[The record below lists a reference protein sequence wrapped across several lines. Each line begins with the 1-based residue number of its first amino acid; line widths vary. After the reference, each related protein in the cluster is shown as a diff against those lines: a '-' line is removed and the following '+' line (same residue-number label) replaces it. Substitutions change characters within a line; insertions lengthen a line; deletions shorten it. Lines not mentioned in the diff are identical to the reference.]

1 MIDKEKILYYHR
13 KAHGKTEI
21 ISRVLVEGKEDLSTY
36 YTPGVSF
43 VSDEIGKD
51 PDKVYDYTTK
61 SNTIAIISDCTRVL
75 GLGDIGP
82 KAGMPVMEGKA
93 VLFKKFGAVDAIP
106 ICIDTKDEA
115 EIIRLVRQIAPPFG
129 GINLEDIESPKSFRI
144 YQQLSKELDIPIL
157 HDDRQGTSVVVL
169 AALINAIKLAKKNKD
184 ARIVVNGAGSAGFG
198 ITMQLVNSGFNNVI
212 VLDKKGAIYKGREKD
227 MNGFKAEIADFTNH
241 EGKDGWIEDVV
252 RDADVLI
259 GASAGG
265 AFKKDYITLMHEK
278 PIVFALANPQP
289 EISYEEA
296 KNAGAY
302 IVATG
307 RSDMPNQVNNLLAF
321 PGIMRGLLDCR
332 AKRVTYRMLHHASLA
347 IAKSVGKKLDPEFII
362 PTTLDREF
370 AMKVIPKIAASVAE
384 AAVTEKLARHNIS
397 YTEAKAKASRMIK
410 RYHRIEKSTRRY
422 MVGFEE

>member
-1 MIDKEKILYYHR
+1 M
-13 KAHGKTEI
+13 
-21 ISRVLVEGKEDLSTY
+21 
-36 YTPGVSF
+36 
-43 VSDEIGKD
+43 
-51 PDKVYDYTTK
+51 
-61 SNTIAIISDCTRVL
+61 

-93 VLFKKFGAVDAIP
+93 VLFKKFGAVDAVP

-115 EIIRLVRQIAPPFG
+115 EIIRLVRQIAPSFG

-144 YQQLSKELDIPIL
+144 YRQLSKELDIPVL

-212 VLDKKGAIYKGREKD
+212 VLDKKGAIYKGRETD
-227 MNGFKAEIADFTNH
+227 MNGFKTEIADFTNR
-241 EGKDGWIEDVV
+241 EGKDGLIEDVV
-252 RDADVLI
+252 KNADVLI
-259 GASAGG
+259 GVSSEG
-265 AFKKDYITLMHEK
+265 AFKKDYITLMREK

-332 AKRVTYRMLHHASLA
+332 AKRVTYRMLHHASAA
-347 IAKSVGKKLDPEFII
+347 IAKSVGKKLNTEFII

-370 AMKVIPKIAASVAE
+370 AMKVVPKIAASVAE
-384 AAVTEKLARHNIS
+384 AAVTEKLARHSIS
-397 YTEAKAKASRMIK
+397 YTEAKAKASRMIR
-410 RYHRIEKSTRRY
+410 RYHGIEKSTRRY